1 MFILALQKM
10 RYKASKMLVDVRVA
24 KKADNLNMWYKEHL
38 NAEEKR
44 LENLINDLEY
54 TCDRI
59 GRSCSGYR
67 TALGEKIYLGDRILQ
82 KNEKNELIGIVK
94 VSGTEYYIRYIDGSV
109 GFLEDASYKQWLAE
123 VD

>member
-1 MFILALQKM
+1 MSILSLQKM
-10 RYKASKMLVDVRVA
+10 RYKVGKGLVDVRLA

-38 NAEEKR
+38 NEEEKR
-44 LENLINDLEY
+44 LEKLIQDLEY

-82 KNEKNELIGIVK
+82 KNDKKELIGVVK
-94 VSGTEYYIRYIDGSV
+94 VSSTGYHLRYLDGSI
-109 GFLEDASYKQWLAE
+109 GFLEDEAYTQWLAE
-123 VD
+123 VE